1 MRKIVK
7 YLLILLAVGYL
18 QPIVAQDVQKG
29 ETLFKQCFTCHT
41 LGKNSTGPDL
51 VGVRSKWV
59 EAGEGDLLVDW
70 VKNSE
75 GLIASGK
82 SKMAEAIKDFSP
94 VSMPVQT
101 VSTEDVTAL
110 FDYIDSWTPPAP
122 VVEPEPGITTE
133 PVITYVPNYQRNL
146 TLFYW
151 LCFTTLVLLLA
162 ILMMSGSIQSLIKS
176 DFFKDRLKNMKDNG
190 PTIIL
195 FVLTTGAIVAGNQ
208 SLALTFNEP
217 GMAESGDPWL
227 LIEKTDIYV
236 LGIIDLVLLG
246 VMLYLRNV
254 FNQVMSV
261 VRKPTP
267 IKEKKK
273 RVSSKFNK
281 VLTDSVPI
289 EEEASILMNHEYDG
303 IQELDNNLPPW
314 WLWGFYLT
322 IVVAV
327 LYLLNYHVFK
337 LTPLQIEA
345 YNTEMAVKEKEVD
358 EYLTKMAMN
367 VDETNATIMTDAA
380 DLDQGKVL
388 FETNCVACH
397 QTDGSGK
404 IGPNLTDKAWIYGY
418 DIKDLFKTVKIGTT
432 NGMPEHASKLTP
444 TQIQQVTSYV
454 LNLPE
459 KTGKDPEGTIQEK

>member
-18 QPIVAQDVQKG
+18 QPIVAQDVQQG

-41 LGKNSTGPDL
+41 LGKKSTGPDL
-51 VGVRSKWV
+51 VGVRAKWI
-59 EAGEGDLLVDW
+59 EAGEGDKLIDW

-75 GLIASGK
+75 VLIASGK

-94 VSMPVQT
+94 TPMPAQT
-101 VSTEDVTAL
+101 VSDEEITSI
-110 FDYIDSWTPPAP
+110 FDYIDAWIPPAP
-122 VVEPEPGITTE
+122 VLEPVPGESTE

-162 ILMMSGSIQSLIKS
+162 ILMMSGSIQSLVKS
-176 DFFKDRLKNMKDNG
+176 DFFKNRLKNMKDNG
-190 PTIIL
+190 PTVIL
-195 FVLTTGAIVAGNQ
+195 FVLTTGAILAGNQ
-208 SLALTFNEP
+208 SFALTFNEP

-227 LIEKTDIYV
+227 LIEKSDIYV
-236 LGIIDLVLLG
+236 LAIIDLVLLG

-254 FNQVMSV
+254 FYQVMSV
-261 VRKPTP
+261 VRKPLP
-267 IKEKKK
+267 KKVKEKRATYKI
-273 RVSSKFNK
+273 SK
-281 VLTDSVPI
+281 VLNDFVPI
-289 EEEASILMNHEYDG
+289 EEEESILMHHEYDG
-303 IQELDNNLPPW
+303 IRELDNNLPPW

-322 IVVAV
+322 IVVSV
-327 LYLLNYHVFK
+327 IYMLNYHVFK
-337 LTPLQIEA
+337 TAPLQIEA
-345 YNTEMAVKEKEVD
+345 YNTDMAAKEKEVD

-367 VDETNATIMTDAA
+367 VDETSATIMLDAA

-388 FETNCVACH
+388 FETNCATCH
-397 QTDGSGK
+397 QSDGSGK

-418 DIKDLFKTVKIGTT
+418 DIKDLFKTVKVGTT

-454 LNLPE
+454 LSLPD